1 VVALR
6 AIRLRGIC
14 SPPRSV
20 KGGRTPSPFPG
31 AERSIRPGSPPRTLR
46 ATRLGPALPA
56 GAAGS
61 PRGPDTRE
69 LHPGRSRTSTRQ
81 SPDATALSEGR
92 RSATVGPCVLRIPQ
106 FRRLIGRHASY
117 CFILP
122 CVSSHPFLSRYL
134 QAVSLRPGLDGGQ
147 HQTTTTKQRS
157 RWAVA
162 VKAKRPRN
170 QPQSPGR
177 TTLPGLRTFWRRVR
191 TRPNCAGT
199 VRDDTTSRPD
209 SETPSQG
216 ESAPP
221 EPADRR
227 RVRPRAPISKVYT
240 ARDGSGTDVDDSLA
254 AETVE

>member
-1 VVALR
+1 MVALR

-162 VKAKRPRN
+162 VKAKRPP
-170 QPQSPGR
+170 QPTAKPRKDDPSGASYFLATSPYATQLCG
-177 TTLPGLRTFWRRVR
+177 
-191 TRPNCAGT
+191 NCAGRHYFPARLRDPFPGG
-199 VRDDTTSRPD
+199 VR
-209 SETPSQG
+209 
-216 ESAPP
+216 A
-221 EPADRR
+221 
-227 RVRPRAPISKVYT
+227 PRAGRPAQSSPPRPHLEGVHRPGRVGNGRGRLLGR
-240 ARDGSGTDVDDSLA
+240 RDS
-254 AETVE
+254 